1 MGLKNTNSKMCY
13 LKSTNHEHKLEVT
26 ERVHLIFPI
35 ILLNALEKQD
45 VFNFQGYGTRRAQK
59 EKRGQGRQV
68 GEEERKK
75 KEKEG
80 RRFHQGQVFTK
91 VSVEIFF
98 PLWM

>member
-13 LKSTNHEHKLEVT
+13 LKSTHHEHKLEVT

-45 VFNFQGYGTRRAQK
+45 VFNFQGYGTRRAQE

-68 GEEERKK
+68 GEEKG
-75 KEKEG
+75 EG
-80 RRFHQGQVFTK
+80 RETIPPGPSIHQGLCGNLL
-91 VSVEIFF
+91 
-98 PLWM
+98 PLMDVKQ